1 MASVLPAGRIGA
13 LLELITACDAEGHRA
28 EADRIPRRILANHD
42 AEIEGN
48 LLPRTAQFPRRRRWI
63 DQASQPIP

>member
-1 MASVLPAGRIGA
+1 MASVLPTGRIGDA
-13 LLELITACDAEGHRA
+13 ARLITACDAEGHRA

-48 LLPRTAQFPRRRRWI
+48 LLPRTVQIPRRRRWI
-63 DQASQPIP
+63 GQASQPIP